1 MTVLPQKLSQ
11 RCLSLPPNSAHHVR
25 RSRLSD
31 WIGPRLPST
40 VVASA
45 PTWFGKTTLLREWHD
60 RLLNRGIVTVWIS
73 ARELEGLST
82 SLYEL
87 IITALAV
94 NTPSRKRPRPS
105 PRKSPRK
112 SRPSIDDCVT
122 TLQEHVSV
130 AIFIDDAHTLSRV
143 FQDELSALIRQSF
156 EPCMFVLSGR
166 GELPAGLSAAWTH
179 GRTRLFTEQD
189 LALDVDEIESMAKA
203 CGVAVDRRD
212 CETLLQKTAGWAGA
226 VKLTLD
232 AHESR
237 RAPDEPMEK
246 SLHRVRD
253 VLHRIIEESLTSI
266 SSDTRRLLE
275 ATCILD
281 TLTVP
286 ACRAVS
292 EMTDCGTHLQQLKK
306 IGAFIHDAHE
316 APGAY
321 RLNPLFRE
329 LLERRLQSQPP
340 KIKKI
345 LHERASRWFAENGQI
360 NDALAHGALTGNT
373 DFQSANLERFCE
385 DMVYRGEIRQLEH
398 YAAEIPAAMLRSLPR
413 LSLVI
418 AWWRTRQYRFGEA
431 EELIESVRGSLD
443 RASRSK
449 RGRGAQLTELAA
461 LLKHRELTLRSARSA
476 VPISD
481 QECQQLIDDFSK
493 TNNDGL
499 QLNLYAQLFASYR
512 RQYRITE
519 ILKIEARALELAE
532 RCGIVTFTPW
542 MRAELGAAYVECGR
556 IAVAGRLFERSLAD
570 ASRFEGVGPGLSAV
584 SGLYL
589 ADLCYEADDR
599 ANAARLIEAHL
610 PAAREFGLV
619 DQLVTAYTIQAK
631 LHVAEGEV
639 DRAVA
644 TLQDGI
650 RFSEERQLDRL
661 RRGLQGEKVRLFSA
675 LGSPTT
681 LEEIASPPSSRT
693 YAKDS
698 DTEIHDAAKARVML
712 SNSRHTEVLRLAN
725 SWISFCTGNLA
736 VRTLTRWQL
745 IRTHALLLSGD
756 MQNARRSLREALTG
770 AARGGFLRKIVDSAP
785 PVRTLLLESY
795 QAQSAQNNEIDVF
808 AKKAINIISKN
819 RGTSSSVT
827 AQRLDDADT
836 LGAALTSKEREILTL
851 VAGGLQNRE
860 IGERLGITEGTV
872 KWHMQQIFMKLG
884 VRRRAQAI
892 SAFRGSA

>member
-1 MTVLPQKLSQ
+1 MTVLRQKLPH

-25 RSRLSD
+25 RPRLSD
-31 WIGPRLPST
+31 WIGPHQPST

-45 PTWFGKTTLLREWHD
+45 PMWFGKTTLLREWHD
-60 RLLNRGIVTVWIS
+60 RLLDRGIVTVWIS
-73 ARELEGLST
+73 ARELEELST
-82 SLYEL
+82 SLYE
-87 IITALAV
+87 IIIAALAV
-94 NTPSRKRPRPS
+94 NTPSQKHRRPI
-105 PRKSPRK
+105 PRR

-122 TLQEHVSV
+122 TLREHVSV
-130 AIFIDDAHTLSRV
+130 AIFIDDAHTLSKV
-143 FQDELSALIRQSF
+143 LQDELSTLVRHSN
-156 EPCMFVLSGR
+156 ESCMFVLSSR

-203 CGVAVDRRD
+203 AGVVVDRRD
-212 CETLLQKTAGWAGA
+212 CETLIRKTAGWVGA

-232 AHESR
+232 AHDSR
-237 RAPDEPMEK
+237 RSPDEPIEK
-246 SLHRVRD
+246 SLHRIQD
-253 VLHRIIEESLTSI
+253 VLYRIIEESVESI
-266 SSDTRRLLE
+266 SPDTRHLLE
-275 ATCILD
+275 SICILD
-281 TLTVP
+281 TLTLP
-286 ACRAVS
+286 LCRAVS

-306 IGAFIHDAHE
+306 NAAFIHDAHE
-316 APGAY
+316 DPSAY

-340 KIKKI
+340 ETKNI

-360 NDALAHGALTGNT
+360 SEALAHSALTGNIELHT
-373 DFQSANLERFCE
+373 AYLERFCE
-385 DMVYRGEIRQLEH
+385 DMVYRGEIRRLEQ
-398 YAAEIPAAMLRSLPR
+398 YVADIPAARLRTLPR

-418 AWWRTRQYRFGEA
+418 AWWRTRQYRFVEA

-443 RASRSK
+443 RATRSK
-449 RGRGAQLTELAA
+449 RGRSVQVTELAA

-476 VPISD
+476 IPISD

-519 ILKIEARALELAE
+519 ILKIEAQASELAE

-542 MRAELGAAYVECGR
+542 MRAELGAAHVECGR
-556 IAVAGRLFERSLAD
+556 LAVAARLFERSLSD
-570 ASRFEGVGPGLSAV
+570 ASRFEGVRPGLSAL

-599 ANAARLIEAHL
+599 ANASRLIEAHL
-610 PAAREFGLV
+610 PAARDFGLV
-619 DQLVTAYTIQAK
+619 DQLVTAYTVQAK
-631 LHVAEGEV
+631 LYVVDGEV

-644 TLQDGI
+644 TLEDGI

-661 RRGLQGEKVRLFSA
+661 RRCLHGEKVRLFSA
-675 LGSPTT
+675 LGTPTT
-681 LEEIASPPSSRT
+681 LEEITSPPSSRKH
-693 YAKDS
+693 AKDS
-698 DTEIHDAAKARVML
+698 DTEIHDAAKARVLL
-712 SNSRHTEVLRLAN
+712 SKSRHTEVLRLAN

-756 MQNARRSLREALTG
+756 TQNARRSLREALAG

-785 PVRTLLLESY
+785 PVRALLLESY

-808 AKKAINIISKN
+808 AKKAIDILSKN
-819 RGTSSSVT
+819 RGAGSSVA
-827 AQRLDDADT
+827 AQRLDDANP
-836 LGAALTSKEREILTL
+836 LGAVLTAKEREILTL

-892 SAFRGSA
+892 SVFRGSA